1 MSKNTNVS
9 RELFPGA
16 LEMMI
21 LESLRRQPAHGY
33 ALVQHIQQRS
43 KNILQVEEGSL
54 YPALQRLLK
63 GKMVKA
69 EWTVSSTTNRRV
81 RVYQITKSGLQHLE
95 QEMSSFDRMLEGIQM
110 VLGPARRASSN

>member
-1 MSKNTNVS
+1 MTKNTNVS

-95 QEMSSFDRMLEGIQM
+95 QEMSSFDRMLDGIQM